1 MLQCLGMQPTCP
13 RNSELVNHKCG
24 NDRFE
29 KEHCRRMLNVVGNIN
44 RCSIYISSDV
54 VNVAVIKTLVN
65 VIVTHITS
73 YVVMHLLV
81 LVN

>member
-1 MLQCLGMQPTCP
+1 MQPTCP

-29 KEHCRRMLNVVGNIN
+29 KVRCRRMLNVVGNIN
-44 RCSIYISSDV
+44 RWAIYISSYV

-65 VIVTHITS
+65 VIVTHI
-73 YVVMHLLV
+73 MHLLV
-81 LVN
+81 WVK